1 MSKNSG
7 LYPKIE
13 IDNRRECLN
22 LRRNLYKAY
31 EAHEWLERFYSH
43 ILFYSKEGKQ
53 AKEYLKSRG
62 INDETIQT
70 FRIGF
75 SPLKSDVTFEFLKR
89 KGFNYT
95 ELVDANILRRLNSG
109 RLSNILRNRIVFP
122 IRDYKGRTVAFG
134 GRSLDPSN
142 KIKYINS
149 EESVI
154 FKKHKN
160 LFGFNQARKEMERQG
175 YGVLMEGYFDVLK
188 AHQNGVKNAVAS
200 LGTALT
206 INQALLLK
214 SITENIVIAYDGD
227 EAGVENSF
235 KSAAVLDNVGSNV
248 RIALMEGDRD
258 PDEYISVYGGDAF
271 IGEIINKAKDVKLT
285 LIDYKKQNYDL
296 SKATDRYDYA
306 EEVLNG
312 IVKSSNQDNREPF
325 KKLED
330 VMDLSFRLM
339 EEEIMTHSWKQDKY

>member
-1 MSKNSG
+1 MSEMKR
-7 LYPKIE
+7 
-13 IDNRRECLN
+13 D
-22 LRRNLYKAY
+22 LYKAY
-31 EAHEWLERFYSH
+31 EAHEWLERFYYH

-62 INDETIQT
+62 INDVTIQT

-75 SPLKSDVTFEFLKR
+75 SPLKSDFTLEFLKR
-89 KGFNYT
+89 KGFKYT

-109 RLSNILRNRIVFP
+109 KLSNILRNRIVFP
-122 IRDYKGRTVAFG
+122 IRDYQSRTVAFG
-134 GRSLDPSN
+134 GRSLDPNN

-149 EESVI
+149 EESAI

-160 LFGFNQARKEMERQG
+160 LFGFNQARKEIERQD

-227 EAGVENSF
+227 EAGAENSF
-235 KSAAVLDNVGSNV
+235 RSAAVLDNVGCNV
-248 RIALMEGDRD
+248 RIALIEGNQD
-258 PDEYISVYGGDAF
+258 PDEYISAYGGDAF
-271 IGEIINKAKDVKLT
+271 VGEVINKAKDVNRT

-306 EEVLNG
+306 EEILKG
-312 IVKSSNQDNREPF
+312 ISKSSKKNDEQAFE
-325 KKLED
+325 KLED
-330 VMDLSFRLM
+330 VMGISFKIM
-339 EEEIMTHSWKQDKY
+339 QQEIINQMGKS